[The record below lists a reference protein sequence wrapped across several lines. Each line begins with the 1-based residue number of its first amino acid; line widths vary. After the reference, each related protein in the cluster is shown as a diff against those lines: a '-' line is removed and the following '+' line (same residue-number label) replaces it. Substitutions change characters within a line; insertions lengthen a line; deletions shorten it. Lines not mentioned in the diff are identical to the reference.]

1 MTCIA
6 ALVHKGTVYMG
17 GDSAGVGSWSLTVR
31 ADEKVFKRGPFLMGF
46 TTSFRMGQLLRY
58 SLDAPKQKDGQDTYA
73 FMVTDFIDAVRKC
86 LKDGGYA
93 KKDNEVESGGT
104 FLVGYRGRIFKVD
117 SDYQVGEAADGFDAA
132 GCGCEIAS
140 GALYA
145 TSRQAPRRRIET
157 ALAAAERLCAG
168 VRGPFT
174 VLKLKANGN
183 GRQR

>member
-17 GDSAGVGSWSLTVR
+17 GDSAGVGSYSLTVR
-31 ADEKVFKRGPFLMGF
+31 ADEKVFLRGPFLMGF

-58 SLDAPKQKDGQDTYA
+58 SFDAPKQGDSQDTYG
-73 FMVTDFIDAVRKC
+73 FMVTAFVDAVRKC

-104 FLVGYRGRIFKVD
+104 FLVGYQGRIFKVD

-132 GCGCEIAS
+132 GCGHDIAC

-145 TSRQAPRRRIET
+145 TSGQTPMRRIQT
-157 ALAAAERLCAG
+157 ALAAAERLNAG

-174 VLKLKANGN
+174 ILKLKG
-183 GRQR
+183 